1 MKVWLVI
8 LMMMFSLSC
17 LAQTNNS
24 PVAPVPQPSLLA
36 SNIISMT
43 QNKVSDQVILAYIQT
58 QAQAQK
64 EVKPVQ
70 VVKQIDPES
79 YDFFYW
85 NYLYPRTLRY
95 RYQMLAPYGIQRRS
109 YQIPER
115 IH

>member
-8 LMMMFSLSC
+8 LMTMFSLSC
-17 LAQTNNS
+17 LAQTNTTNVVS
-24 PVAPVPQPSLLA
+24 TPPASSQLA

-70 VVKQIDPES
+70 VVKQFDPES

-95 RYQMLAPYGIQRRS
+95 RYQMLAPYGYGIQRRS
-109 YQIPER
+109 
-115 IH
+115 H